1 MHGRKPGSTALASK
15 IRTKMNLRPFHQHQ
29 YLVAI
34 GLGVALL
41 LLILGFAAILALA
54 WYGEGSLLGG
64 IDQRTGYVLR
74 SAVIQASLSV
84 LFSLM
89 LAIPSS
95 IALNRT
101 AMWRWTRMIR
111 MMLGLALVIPTTVAA
126 GGLIAIWG
134 RKGLLM
140 SICEPIVEMSG
151 CSGFTIY
158 GLHGVIL
165 AHMFFNVP
173 LLIRIFLPQL
183 EAIPVAHHRLAR
195 QLNMTEFSR
204 FRHIEWPQ
212 IRSAMPASA
221 LLVFLFCFTSFS
233 LVLMLGGG
241 PKVTTMEVEIYAAI
255 RFSFD
260 LVAASGLSLLQF
272 TCAAMVVSVIAILN
286 RKQPLVRTT
295 EDALFYMTK
304 TWSNGER
311 AAPSFWIVFVH
322 GVLGLLIILPVAM
335 VIIKG
340 LDPALLVVMERPV
353 FWSALTI
360 SLSIA
365 IGSAI
370 AVMSLAFLLAGARAG
385 LIMRQETSAPR
396 KSIALIILDGGIML
410 YLVIPAIVL
419 GTSAF
424 ILLRSAGDIF
434 AAGWIVVVV
443 ANTLLA
449 LPLAVRVL
457 EPRMTRLFR
466 QQDRLVQMLGIDGMT
481 RWRVITLP
489 LLEQE
494 IGLILGLSAALS
506 VGDLGVI
513 ALFASQN
520 FQTLPWMLYQAAGR
534 YAGDEAA
541 ALALLLLGVTVF
553 LLMAGKS
560 AARLFRNR
568 KKMHA

>member
-1 MHGRKPGSTALASK
+1 MEP
-15 IRTKMNLRPFHQHQ
+15 RPSHQHQ

-34 GLGVALL
+34 GLGAALL
-41 LLILGFAAILALA
+41 LLMLGLAAILALA
-54 WYGEGSLLGG
+54 FSGEGRLLGG
-64 IDQRTGYVLR
+64 IDERTGYVLR
-74 SAVIQASLSV
+74 SALIQASLSV
-84 LFSLM
+84 LFSLF

-101 AMWRWTRMIR
+101 AGWRWTRMMR

-134 RKGLLM
+134 RKGLLA
-140 SICEPIVEMSG
+140 SLCEPLFDMSG
-151 CSGFTIY
+151 CGNITIY

-183 EAIPVAHHRLAR
+183 EAIPAAHHRLAS
-195 QLNMTEFSR
+195 QLNITGVAR

-212 IRSAMPASA
+212 IRSAIPASA

-272 TCAAMVVSVIAILN
+272 ACAALVVSVIAILN

-295 EDALFYMTK
+295 QDMSLNLAE
-304 TWSNGER
+304 TWSKSER
-311 AAPSFWIVFVH
+311 SPLSFWIVLVH
-322 GVLGLLIILPVAM
+322 GLLGFLIILPVAM

-340 LDPALLVVMERPV
+340 LDPALAMVMERPI
-353 FWSALTI
+353 FWRALTT

-370 AVMSLAFLLAGARAG
+370 AVTSLAFVLAGARSG
-385 LIMRQETSAPR
+385 LIMRQQTSAPR
-396 KSIALIILDGGIML
+396 KSIALVVLDGGIML

-424 ILLRSAGDIF
+424 ILLRSAGDVF
-434 AAGWIVVVV
+434 AAAWMVVVA

-466 QQDRLVQMLGIDGMT
+466 QQDRLALMLGIDGMA
-481 RWRVITLP
+481 RWRMITLP
-489 LLEQE
+489 LLERE

-513 ALFASQN
+513 ALFASQH
-520 FQTLPWMLYQAAGR
+520 FQTLPWMLYQATGR

-560 AARLFRNR
+560 AARLFRFME
-568 KKMHA
+568 KVHA